1 MSEFDEFLTPEGDD
15 EYRSHQERNRIE
27 RQEEEKAKRD
37 IAKKKKDSRPQSL
50 VEMLTGTDDAAN
62 LATKFNLDPEMTERM
77 LVPLVNLLDKYGVG
91 EGVAQS
97 DAANSAVG
105 VVDFLSDIAPVI
117 RGTAEYFSGKRRELS
132 DEDKMLLDAI
142 QQSQSVEANMS
153 LFIGESEE
161 EDFGFEEEVIDI
173 PPEPPAPPSYNNPY
187 VDINTNPFAEGV
199 DWAEVMGMREE
210 ARMKATN
217 TSTVTDMMPASGG
230 GILPGVEDLA
240 AEAGLTTREV
250 LNNDRQ
256 RRTNASGQPEQSI
269 GGAHPDLGVDE
280 IEKAMLKERR
290 AVKNTSQAVD
300 TNLPTPESVEDH
312 DPLMSP
318 TYIIP
323 SIDVGDMES
332 LDVLKEKAD
341 ALEESESALIPATPY
356 EDQVEDFVDNVISE
370 NDDEL
375 DYEPMD
381 LMGEEED
388 ATNEE

>member
-1 MSEFDEFLTPEGDD
+1 MSEFDEFLTPEGSD
-15 EYRSHQERNRIE
+15 EYRSHQERNRVE
-27 RQEEEKAKRD
+27 RQEEEKSKRD
-37 IAKKKKDSRPQSL
+37 ASKKKKDSRPQSL

-173 PPEPPAPPSYNNPY
+173 PPEPPRPPSYDNPY
-187 VDINTNPFAEGV
+187 VDVNTNPFAEGV
-199 DWAEVMGMREE
+199 DWSEVMGMREE
-210 ARMKATN
+210 ARVKAQNTN
-217 TSTVTDMMPASGG
+217 TVTDMMPASGG
-230 GILPGVEDLA
+230 GVLPGLEDLA

-256 RRTNASGQPEQSI
+256 RRTNTFGQPEQSI
-269 GGAHPDLGVDE
+269 GGAHLDLGVDE
-280 IEKAMLKERR
+280 IEKAMHKERK
-290 AVKNTSQAVD
+290 AKKSASQITD
-300 TNLPTPESVEDH
+300 TALPTPDSIDEH
-312 DPLMSP
+312 DPLSARSP
-318 TYIIP
+318 TYVTP
-323 SIDVGDMES
+323 SVDLGAMES
-332 LDVLKEKAD
+332 LADLKEKAD

-370 NDDEL
+370 DDEL

-381 LMGEEED
+381 LMGEED
-388 ATNEE
+388 ATNKE